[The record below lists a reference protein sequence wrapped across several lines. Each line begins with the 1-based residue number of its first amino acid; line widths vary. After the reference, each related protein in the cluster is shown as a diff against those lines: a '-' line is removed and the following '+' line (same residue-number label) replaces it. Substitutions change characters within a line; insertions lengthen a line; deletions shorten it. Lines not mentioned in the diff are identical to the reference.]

1 MPDGLLTTVS
11 DLAKGGYAG
20 VGIIVFLLLFIL
32 LLRGKPANAASAKLH
47 NRFLTWGVSFAVF
60 SGILSIAVLLLTPKP
75 IATGPQKLIM
85 TFAPDFD
92 TEKLPSPRIKLSDG
106 RTVGPDKEFVS
117 PGGMINISVGD
128 ALNQVRALKETVG
141 EYGKALAEV
150 RGQRDALAK
159 TLDTERPTG
168 AAAGVAE
175 ASTASAALQS
185 EVRNAIASGNFVSA
199 ARASKQ
205 LNSPLIT
212 ASPSIDAMTRNQR

>member
-1 MPDGLLTTVS
+1 MPDGLLKTVT

-32 LLRGKPANAASAKLH
+32 LLRGKPADAASAKLH

-60 SGILSIAVLLLTPKP
+60 SGLLSVLTQFMTPKP
-75 IATGPQKLIM
+75 VVAGPQKLLM

-92 TEKLPSPRIKLSDG
+92 TEKLPSPRIKLADG
-106 RTVGPDKEFVS
+106 RTVGPDQEFVS

-128 ALNQVRALKETVG
+128 ALNEVRALKETVG

-159 TLDTERPTG
+159 TLEAERPS
-168 AAAGVAE
+168 APAAGVAE
-175 ASTASAALQS
+175 ASNASAALQT
-185 EVRNAIASGNFVSA
+185 EVRSAIASGDFTKA

-205 LNSPLIT
+205 LNSRVIIAP
-212 ASPSIDAMTRNQR
+212 PSIAAMTRNQR